1 MPRKKNMYKCPEMD
15 IDLMGETTA
24 TPDLKSTNDDNS
36 EEQYSSEKQLDVE
49 TNTRLFNSMVLQTI
63 LSNLPGTM
71 PSFDRVKLIR
81 QIENELGPVQ
91 LNFED
96 VPWHHVI
103 IDNNKI
109 VAYVRELSFKMGFS
123 LEHFLCPPVR
133 NCIECGKELSKNHES
148 TQVVICTHEG
158 LKSASLYQYR
168 CRHCKIVYNYD
179 TYGKGEHKFYYQQ
192 KREYVKASRIMF
204 IKRKLMEFWQ
214 QLSLHSQ
221 VSFESIAICY
231 NATFKYS
238 SPLVEGIF
246 NTCYDD
252 EEDDDEY
259 TENENLFLRTHL
271 NRKQVSAAFWNFLI
285 ENTARNLKLIDE
297 PLIGNQKEAQISFMD
312 KIEEHRKSSLL
323 PHTCTEE
330 CKQRACDKSTSM
342 DGIWKCR

>member
-1 MPRKKNMYKCPEMD
+1 
-15 IDLMGETTA
+15 
-24 TPDLKSTNDDNS
+24 
-36 EEQYSSEKQLDVE
+36 
-49 TNTRLFNSMVLQTI
+49 
-63 LSNLPGTM
+63 
-71 PSFDRVKLIR
+71 
-81 QIENELGPVQ
+81 
-91 LNFED
+91 
-96 VPWHHVI
+96 
-103 IDNNKI
+103 
-109 VAYVRELSFKMGFS
+109 
-123 LEHFLCPPVR
+123 
-133 NCIECGKELSKNHES
+133 
-148 TQVVICTHEG
+148 
-158 LKSASLYQYR
+158 
-168 CRHCKIVYNYD
+168 
-179 TYGKGEHKFYYQQ
+179 
-192 KREYVKASRIMF
+192 MF
-204 IKRKLMEFWQ
+204 IERKLMEFWQ

-252 EEDDDEY
+252 EEDDNEY